1 MVYAPNSFGVL
12 SYAPGAYHSRW
23 SCWVSGR
30 DSGIKNLITA
40 TYKSNNLRVN
50 IENKPFRVNTDRI
63 RYTAF
68 NLKFDD
74 GVLKDYN
81 QASPSNISL
90 PNETSCSET
99 VTTNCVKPE
108 LKESEFK
115 KFKRGSI
122 AIFTQSQPDVKYS
135 NFQIAKLPRW
145 VPKSAEINQCPKQIT
160 CFSI

>member
-1 MVYAPNSFGVL
+1 MEL
-12 SYAPGAYHSRW
+12 L
-23 SCWVSGR
+23 CQEK
-30 DSGIKNLITA
+30 ILETKNLITA

-81 QASPSNISL
+81 KASPSEIARYQMK
-90 PNETSCSET
+90 PPCSET

-108 LKESEFK
+108 LKASEFK

-145 VPKSAEINQCPKQIT
+145 VPSSTAGNKPMPKANNLFFYMSDT
-160 CFSI
+160 YKP